1 LGYTK
6 EPELQQMHQ
15 AALVSLNPEQGDVEI
30 GRVEE
35 LAQHCGLRSERDT
48 MGAYVATKMNLW

>member
-1 LGYTK
+1 
-6 EPELQQMHQ
+6 MHQ

-35 LAQHCGLRSERDT
+35 LAQHCGLRLERDA